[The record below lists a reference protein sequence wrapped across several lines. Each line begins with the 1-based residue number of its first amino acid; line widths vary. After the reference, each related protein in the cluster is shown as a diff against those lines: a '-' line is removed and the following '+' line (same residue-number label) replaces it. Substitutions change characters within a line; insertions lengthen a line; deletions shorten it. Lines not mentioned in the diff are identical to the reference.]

1 MATQRATVL
10 GTVTEPAT
18 GRLPVLSWALYDL
31 ANTIFLMGM
40 SLYFSR
46 WIVNDMGG
54 TDFHWAVASSVP
66 TAIIFFTAPFLG
78 ALSDQVGRRLP
89 FLIVTTLVTV
99 ACTAALGTGG
109 LIASLALFVLASTFF
124 QAGMIFY
131 DALLPTVSSAE
142 NRGRV
147 GGLGVGLGYM
157 GSFIIVLT
165 GLLVLSRGGDEP
177 LLFRLIALLFL
188 LFSLPCFLWV
198 KERGGRSTRLGLGT
212 IARAAGEMR
221 YTLAKV
227 RRYPGLPRFLIGRV
241 FYTEAANT
249 LSVFLAIYVS
259 REVGF
264 TETQVQIVSLVGITA
279 AVLGALAWGKLVDII
294 GPKRSLDVVL
304 VLWAWALT
312 LVALIAYL
320 DLPDWLFWP
329 VTAVAGVALGGTWTA
344 DRPLM
349 LRLSPP
355 RYLGEF
361 YGLYAMVGRFSA
373 VFGPLLWVLIS
384 EWLGLGRPAAI
395 VGLLGMVV
403 VGYIVLRPVSD
414 APRPW
419 SVDELQPESA

>member
-279 AVLGALAWGKLVDII
+279 AVLGALAWGRLVDII

-320 DLPDWLFWP
+320 DLPDWFFWP
-329 VTAVAGVALGGTWTA
+329 VAAVAGVALGGTWTA

-373 VFGPLLWVLIS
+373 VFGPLLWVFIS

-395 VGLLGMVV
+395 VGLLGMVI
-403 VGYIVLRPVSD
+403 VGYFVLRPVSD